1 MINELIKMS
10 YSKRERIVSGKR
22 TFIKVFLFL
31 CLVRYYFINLLC
43 ALHGKTYSDISNYN
57 FVLDEGL
64 LKVSKR
70 IANNI
75 LTIFSS
81 GTNEAN
87 KFIYINKW
95 IVFIA
100 IFAFIAFI
108 LWLTYMII
116 KETEVYVLGC
126 LSLVGGW
133 IVLGLGKYISTVF
146 FASIISIN
154 LIMEKIIILLDFK
167 IALLVGFL
175 LVAFIAMIL
184 NKKAGINTVIFIIIL
199 ITLSSLSYKTSDISS
214 EKEIVNINF
223 YLEGELYE

>member
-1 MINELIKMS
+1 M
-10 YSKRERIVSGKR
+10 
-22 TFIKVFLFL
+22 
-31 CLVRYYFINLLC
+31 
-43 ALHGKTYSDISNYN
+43 
-57 FVLDEGL
+57 
-64 LKVSKR
+64 
-70 IANNI
+70 
-75 LTIFSS
+75 
-81 GTNEAN
+81 
-87 KFIYINKW
+87 
-95 IVFIA
+95 
-100 IFAFIAFI
+100 
-108 LWLTYMII
+108 
-116 KETEVYVLGC
+116 
-126 LSLVGGW
+126 LVGGW

>member
-1 MINELIKMS
+1 MAYL
-10 YSKRERIVSGKR
+10 YDYKRDWSLRIR
-22 TFIKVFLFL
+22 LF
-31 CLVRYYFINLLC
+31 V
-43 ALHGKTYSDISNYN
+43 
-57 FVLDEGL
+57 
-64 LKVSKR
+64 
-70 IANNI
+70 
-75 LTIFSS
+75 
-81 GTNEAN
+81 
-87 KFIYINKW
+87 
-95 IVFIA
+95 
-100 IFAFIAFI
+100 
-108 LWLTYMII
+108 
-116 KETEVYVLGC
+116 
-126 LSLVGGW
+126 LVGGW